1 MYLLL
6 IINENKSHYVYIK
19 DFDRF
24 MFHKTKKKKK
34 KYFCKSLL
42 FFADFECK
50 IISAENY
57 EGSCSKKY
65 QDHIPCSLLTNVFVL
80 MINLVSQLFFTEMK
94 MLLINLLKQF

>member
-1 MYLLL
+1 M
-6 IINENKSHYVYIK
+6 KTSHIMCTSKILTGSCFTKQKRKRKNTFAKVVY
-19 DFDRF
+19 
-24 MFHKTKKKKK
+24 
-34 KYFCKSLL
+34 L

-80 MINLVSQLFFTEMK
+80 MINLVSQLFCIEMK
-94 MLLINLLKQF
+94 MLLINLLK